1 MCVWGVEL
9 EQKIKLVKRDSDK
22 RVGRVSMTHKVCFL
36 AVIHAREQRNQIRGR
51 TLAFM
56 NLLIHSFLSSSLFSA
71 NTAPSSS
78 SFFSLL

>member
-56 NLLIHSFLSSSLFSA
+56 NLLIRSFLSSSLFSA